1 MTLTDALT
9 AEHVL
14 IEEVA
19 GALQTYV
26 ARRLAGGASA
36 DDGVRFFQ
44 FFRRWV
50 GGYHHE
56 REESVLFAAL
66 TGRLELPADRGPI
79 HALTAQHHALEAT
92 LTELEPLLVASPTIA
107 PEAHPAIETLTRAY
121 AHGLWQHIDAENSVL
136 FPESAARLRR
146 AGLAGLASR
155 TPTADEAAARDDGEA
170 LVRAFPPVHD
180 AAALRGDGCFACPS
194 YGTTCAGLER
204 TWWTDS
210 EWDELPSR
218 ADQIG

>member
-1 MTLTDALT
+1 MTLTDALA

-26 ARRLAGGASA
+26 ARRLAGEASA
-36 DDGVRFFQ
+36 DDGARFFR
-44 FFRRWV
+44 FFRLWV

-66 TGRLELPADRGPI
+66 VERLELPADRGPI
-79 HALTAQHHALEAT
+79 HALTAQHHTLAATLEQLEA
-92 LTELEPLLVASPTIA
+92 LLVTAPAIA
-107 PEAHPAIETLTRAY
+107 PAAHATIDALTRAY
-121 AHGLWQHIDAENSVL
+121 VHGLWQHIDAENSVL

-146 AGLAGLASR
+146 AGLAGLGSR
-155 TPTADEAAARDDGEA
+155 APNADELAAREDGAA
-170 LVRAFPPVHD
+170 LVVAFPPVHD

-194 YGTTCAGLER
+194 YGTTCEGLER
-204 TWWTDS
+204 TWWTAS
-210 EWDELPSR
+210 EWDEFPGH
-218 ADQIG
+218 ADQLG